1 MLIVTAAT
9 EKEMHAA
16 FGFAGGPDARLGQDA
31 EITVGGRKLLLCV
44 TGVGLVS
51 AALAAGR
58 LLERPGV
65 EGLITVGI
73 AGAYNINEFPLASTC
88 FAWRE
93 IWPEYGLLDEDG
105 GVDAKGIGFPQ
116 LEAAGG
122 KPVWDTVSLNP
133 TNDAARMGLTL
144 GAGWARASAISV
156 AGVTGTDER
165 AGWLQA
171 AYTAD
176 IENMEGFALA
186 LGAARAGVPFL
197 ELRTV
202 SNLVGSRVAQDWDV
216 KGALGALGKG
226 VRTLLG
232 A

>member
-1 MLIVTAAT
+1 MLIITAAT

-16 FGFAGGPDARLGQDA
+16 LGFAGAPAVKQGKDA
-31 EITVGGRKLLLCV
+31 EISVAGRKLLLCV

-58 LLERPGV
+58 VLERPGV
-65 EGLITVGI
+65 EGMIAVGI
-73 AGAYNINEFPLASTC
+73 AGAYNTGEFPLASTC

-116 LEAAGG
+116 DEISG
-122 KPVWDTVSLNP
+122 KPVWDTVNLNP
-133 TNDAARMGLTL
+133 TNDAERMRLHL
-144 GAGWARASAISV
+144 DEGWARASAISV
-156 AGVTGTDER
+156 SGVTGTDER

-186 LGAARAGVPFL
+186 LGAARKGLPFL

-202 SNLVGSRVAQDWDV
+202 SNLVGSRVTGDWDV
-216 KGALGALGKG
+216 KGALKALGQSM
-226 VRTLLG
+226 RHLLG

>member
-1 MLIVTAAT
+1 MLIIAAAT

-16 FGFAGGPDARLGQDA
+16 LGFAGDVEVRQGLDA
-31 EITVGGRKLLLCV
+31 EITVAGRRLLLCV
-44 TGVGLVS
+44 TGVGLVN

-65 EGLITVGI
+65 EGLIAVGI
-73 AGAYNINEFPLASTC
+73 AGAYNIAELPLASTC

-116 LEAAGG
+116 DEIGG
-122 KPVWDTVSLNP
+122 KPVWNAVPLNP
-133 TNDAARMGLTL
+133 TNDAARMGLAL
-144 GAGWARASAISV
+144 DERWGRASAISV
-156 AGVTGTDER
+156 ASVTGTDER

-197 ELRTV
+197 ELRTI
-202 SNLVGSRVAQDWDV
+202 SNAVGSRDAESWDV
-216 KGALGALGKG
+216 KGALKSLGRS
-226 VRTLLG
+226 VRHLLG